1 MSEKL
6 TKPFTINIVRG
17 DQETT
22 TNETAVNEEE
32 INTETAEQEEVIAPK
47 EKLYLI
53 LKYYNSGA
61 EGAEDYRDFE
71 FFTGTTQALYDHMK
85 TEIEVSDDLDI
96 MRSRVLVDSHNITIS
111 HKCSIYVFMK
121 DAKDTGRVV
130 DNTSF
135 DIHDYYYETDNEI
148 EE

>member
-6 TKPFTINIVRG
+6 TKPFTINIIRG

-22 TNETAVNEEE
+22 TNETAVNEGE
-32 INTETAEQEEVIAPK
+32 INTETVEQEEVIAPK

-53 LKYYNSGA
+53 LKYYNSGV

-85 TEIEVSDDLDI
+85 TEIEMTDDLDI

-135 DIHDYYYETDNEI
+135 DIHDYYYETDNEVW
-148 EE
+148 E

>member
-22 TNETAVNEEE
+22 TNETTVNEEE
-32 INTETAEQEEVIAPK
+32 INTETVEQEEVIAPK

-53 LKYYNSGA
+53 LKYYNSG
-61 EGAEDYRDFE
+61 EDGAEDYRDFE

-85 TEIEVSDDLDI
+85 AEIEVSDDLDV

-121 DAKDTGRVV
+121 DAKDTGRVI

>member
-17 DQETT
+17 DQEIT

-32 INTETAEQEEVIAPK
+32 INTETVEQEEVIAPK

-53 LKYYNSGA
+53 LKYYNSGE

-85 TEIEVSDDLDI
+85 TEIEMTDDLDI